1 MKKRATA
8 AAKEILCVMSIYHEG
23 KMINK
28 VEKFDYKT
36 AEALSREKKTANIHK
51 INYEQK
57 SIPNFVYFYKND
69 FTHTHIHARI
79 FLQSHTFINSN
90 AT

>member
-1 MKKRATA
+1 MKNRATA
-8 AAKEILCVMSIYHEG
+8 AAKGILCVMSIYHEG

-69 FTHTHIHARI
+69 FTHTHTYMLAY
-79 FLQSHTFINSN
+79 SYN

>member
-1 MKKRATA
+1 
-8 AAKEILCVMSIYHEG
+8 
-23 KMINK
+23 MINK

-69 FTHTHIHARI
+69 FTHTHTHTC
-79 FLQSHTFINSN
+79 SHILTIAHIYQQQRNIIQ
-90 AT
+90 TYC